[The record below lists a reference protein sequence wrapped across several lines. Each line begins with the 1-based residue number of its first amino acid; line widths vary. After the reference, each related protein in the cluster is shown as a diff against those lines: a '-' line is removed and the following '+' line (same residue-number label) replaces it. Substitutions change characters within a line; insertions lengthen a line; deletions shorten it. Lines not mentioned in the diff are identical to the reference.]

1 MDKLKYLVVIAIV
14 GVIALVHRLDPVVIQ
29 FRNYS
34 VADFAQQLTPL
45 VLVALFIE
53 RALEVFLTAWR
64 GEKEA
69 ELQRDAD
76 KATTLP
82 DNDPTKLDKVHKAA
96 DALSQYRFT
105 TQQIA
110 LPSALV
116 LGILIAS
123 LGVRGLGNFVS
134 LANLTEHNTQRF
146 LFNVADVLLTGA
158 LVGGGSDFMHQI
170 ITTFTDL
177 MSATSQKA
185 KGAAA

>member
-1 MDKLKYLVVIAIV
+1 
-14 GVIALVHRLDPVVIQ
+14 
-29 FRNYS
+29 
-34 VADFAQQLTPL
+34 
-45 VLVALFIE
+45 
-53 RALEVFLTAWR
+53 
-64 GEKEA
+64 
-69 ELQRDAD
+69 
-76 KATTLP
+76 
-82 DNDPTKLDKVHKAA
+82 
-96 DALSQYRFT
+96 
-105 TQQIA
+105 
-110 LPSALV
+110 
-116 LGILIAS
+116 LIAS